1 MVLITPYFNNF
12 VLICFVFILGVHS
25 LHSKRVCHRNLCLE
39 NVVLSGDN
47 IVKIIDFG
55 VAKRY
60 LESNETF
67 QTKDKMWV
75 GHGYCCSPEVRFE
88 NFTYVHLRGRAALR
102 RPMLKIDSLIRG
114 HLIFYNVLFFFETE
128 KIFIKKLR
136 VR

>member
-1 MVLITPYFNNF
+1 MVLITPYYKNF
-12 VLICFVFILGVHS
+12 VLNCFVFILGVHY
-25 LHSKRVCHRNLCLE
+25 LHSKRVCHRNLCLENVVLGGDNIVKILHSRRICHRDLSLE

-60 LESNETF
+60 PESNETF
-67 QTKDKMWV
+67 QTKDKIRV

-88 NFTYVHLRGRAALR
+88 NFTCVKSR
-102 RPMLKIDSLIRG
+102 K
-114 HLIFYNVLFFFETE
+114 
-128 KIFIKKLR
+128 